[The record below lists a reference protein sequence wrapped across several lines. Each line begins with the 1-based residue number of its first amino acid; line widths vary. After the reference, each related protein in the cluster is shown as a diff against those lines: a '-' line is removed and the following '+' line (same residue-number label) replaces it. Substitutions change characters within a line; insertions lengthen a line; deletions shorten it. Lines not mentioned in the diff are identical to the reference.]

1 MNAVAMLTE
10 VSFTLHFSGL
20 GGDVMTF
27 GAPGLWSCTA
37 SRCFRRA
44 KRNNAGSFS
53 SSSSRVLDGDEGFG
67 GDLEPSA
74 GALRDCISDDND
86 SRMPKIQT
94 RRRRRKEASCRW
106 MLVCREKSY
115 DRDVCLDL
123 RVCPKMTCNRFET
136 QSCRHA
142 IVSRIA
148 GVVVV
153 VIRKQSLEV
162 NEHSSKNV
170 PKLDQ
175 SAFQCVAVFG
185 FFLNTCIV
193 PILGATRIVQRV
205 FVDFSHI
212 VRAMLVNR

>member
-1 MNAVAMLTE
+1 
-10 VSFTLHFSGL
+10 
-20 GGDVMTF
+20 MTF
-27 GAPGLWSCTA
+27 GAPGRWSCTA

-136 QSCRHA
+136 QNCRHA

-162 NEHSSKNV
+162 NELFQKRAKTGSKRVPMCGGVWLLPQHVHCSHSWCHAHC
-170 PKLDQ
+170 P
-175 SAFQCVAVFG
+175 
-185 FFLNTCIV
+185 
-193 PILGATRIVQRV
+193 TR
-205 FVDFSHI
+205 
-212 VRAMLVNR
+212 LC